1 MTTETTVFQSGNS
14 QAVRLPKAFRFRAKR
29 VEIFRRGDDVVLREK
44 KRGLGEAFDLLA
56 ELAAALGPQLKEQRP
71 VEERDWA
78 TLWGDAPP
86 AAKNRRKR
94 SNR

>member
-14 QAVRLPKAFRFRAKR
+14 QAVRLPRAFRFRSKK

-56 ELAAALGPQLKEQRP
+56 ELAPAMGPQLKERRP
-71 VEERDWA
+71 PEERDWA
-78 TLWGDAPP
+78 TLWGERGP
-86 AAKNRRKR
+86 KTRKSKR
-94 SNR
+94 